1 MDVHDKLDEIV
12 KYVESA
18 RAMPMSSS
26 SVVNRTELLSQLRAL
41 RDMLPAALQEADQ
54 LLDEREELLARARS
68 DADAL
73 VRTGQQEREH
83 LVAEHE
89 VLTAAQTRAEETLTA
104 ATAKAD
110 ELNREV
116 DDYVDAK
123 LAHLELAVEKILE
136 TVRQG
141 RDRLRQ
147 TSSHADLANTGAPDE
162 DIGPSDRV

>member
-147 TSSHADLANTGAPDE
+147 TSAYADLANTGAPDE
-162 DIGPSDRV
+162 DIGPNDRV